1 MIVEL
6 LLGKRLPAGSTMG
19 AGTQDR
25 QQGPHRARG
34 TGAARGDIAC
44 AGCHAKIDPYGFVL
58 EHYDPAGAWRD
69 RDKGKPVNASTVL
82 DDGTEV
88 DGLPEFRRYV
98 LDQRADDIT
107 RNVISRLLAF
117 ALSSELIFTDEATI
131 LELMEQSKHDGHKPR
146 TLLHHLVQ
154 SRFGYKTTL
163 PRTEP

>member
-1 MIVEL
+1 MCWLSREIL
-6 LLGKRLPAGSTMG
+6 IPTDSYSSTTTPQ
-19 AGTQDR
+19 A
-25 QQGPHRARG
+25 HS
-34 TGAARGDIAC
+34 
-44 AGCHAKIDPYGFVL
+44 
-58 EHYDPAGAWRD
+58 RD

-107 RNVISRLLAF
+107 GRNVISRLLAF
-117 ALSSELIFTDEATI
+117 ALGRELRFTDELTI

-154 SRFGYKTTL
+154 SCAVSATKQHYL
-163 PRTEP
+163 ELNHE